1 MSEDK
6 SPSVARALV
15 NPVGLGVVAGA
26 ATVAVALTNPL
37 VAAIGGGVYVASV
50 LVDAI
55 RRARK
60 RKSKLNL
67 GVMPDPDT
75 LRDPDARTAVHRI
88 IDARAAI
95 QAVVDGTPPDV
106 VMQLT
111 KTLAT
116 LDEME
121 GYAASLVRRAEDST
135 KYLSTVNL
143 PALVNEV
150 KTLATRAATAKVP
163 AARASFV
170 QAKDARMDVIR
181 SLKELGANK
190 DRIYADLMR
199 VVALMCA
206 LPTKIVRLRA
216 LDAQAMEQLSGD
228 ITQDLQSIGEELQT
242 SERVLRD
249 LVPASRAREKVPA

>member
-1 MSEDK
+1 MILGKFFGAIAAQFNKMGNWLFNKDPIAQMQYEYDK
-6 SPSVARALV
+6 AVEQLKEGR
-15 NPVGLGVVAGA
+15 VGLEQYRGLVERVSRQVKEGEALITKLTAQAKAYLKLGNRDMA
-26 ATVAVALTNPL
+26 AQFAL
-37 VAAIGGGVYVASV
+37 
-50 LVDAI
+50 
-55 RRARK
+55 
-60 RKSKLNL
+60 
-67 GVMPDPDT
+67 
-75 LRDPDARTAVHRI
+75 
-88 IDARAAI
+88 
-95 QAVVDGTPPDV
+95 
-106 VMQLT
+106 QLT

-116 LDEME
+116 LDEMD

-150 KTLATRAATAKVP
+150 KTLATRAATAKDP
-163 AARASFV
+163 GARASFD
-170 QAKDARMDVIR
+170 QAKDARMDEIR
-181 SLKELGANK
+181 SLKELRANK
-190 DRIYADLMR
+190 ERIYADLMR

>member
-1 MSEDK
+1 MAESK
-6 SPSVARALV
+6 GPSVARALV

-37 VAAIGGGVYVASV
+37 VAAVGGGVYVASV

-60 RKSKLNL
+60 KKPKLDL

-75 LRDPDARTAVHRI
+75 LSDPDARTAVNRI
-88 IDARAAI
+88 IEARAAI
-95 QAVVDGTPPDV
+95 QAVVDETPPDV

-150 KTLATRAATAKVP
+150 KRLATRAATAKDP
-163 AARASFV
+163 SARASFE
-170 QAKDARMDVIR
+170 QAKDARMDEIR
-181 SLKELGANK
+181 SLKELRANK
-190 DRIYADLMR
+190 ERIYADLMR

-216 LDAQAMEQLSGD
+216 LEAQAMEQLSGD

-242 SERVLRD
+242 SEKVLRD
-249 LVPASRAREKVPA
+249 LVPAGRQREKVPA

>member
-1 MSEDK
+1 
-6 SPSVARALV
+6 
-15 NPVGLGVVAGA
+15 
-26 ATVAVALTNPL
+26 
-37 VAAIGGGVYVASV
+37 
-50 LVDAI
+50 
-55 RRARK
+55 
-60 RKSKLNL
+60 
-67 GVMPDPDT
+67 
-75 LRDPDARTAVHRI
+75 
-88 IDARAAI
+88 
-95 QAVVDGTPPDV
+95 
-106 VMQLT
+106 
-111 KTLAT
+111 
-116 LDEME
+116 ME

-150 KTLATRAATAKVP
+150 KTLATRAATAKDP
-163 AARASFV
+163 GARASFD
-170 QAKDARMDVIR
+170 QAKDARMDEIR
-181 SLKELGANK
+181 SLKELRANK
-190 DRIYADLMR
+190 ERIYADLMR